1 MHQVSFPG
9 HAGQPCIG
17 HYAIAIDRS
26 GTFARADIVLVRRHG
41 HEASLLNGNE
51 SGIESPTELG
61 ILALATLAQ
70 SDPVA
75 SFLRRTQGKLGPDH
89 TLEF

>member
-26 GTFARADIVLVRRHG
+26 GTFARADIVLVSRHG
-41 HEASLLNGNE
+41 HEASLLNGN
-51 SGIESPTELG
+51 
-61 ILALATLAQ
+61 
-70 SDPVA
+70 
-75 SFLRRTQGKLGPDH
+75 
-89 TLEF
+89 